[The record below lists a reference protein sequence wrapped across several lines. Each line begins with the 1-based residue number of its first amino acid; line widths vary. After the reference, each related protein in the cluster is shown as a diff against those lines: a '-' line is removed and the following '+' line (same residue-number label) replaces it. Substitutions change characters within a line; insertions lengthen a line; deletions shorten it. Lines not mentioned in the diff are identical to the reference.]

1 MGIERGEKNDGPFKK
16 VGDAT
21 LIHDAIYE
29 RIVTCNRRINQ
40 CCGNNGAPS
49 RKQISA
55 RMRARARFVKY
66 GRNFKDRLFLRAT
79 SLI

>member
-1 MGIERGEKNDGPFKK
+1 MGIERGEKNDRPFKK

-21 LIHDAIYE
+21 LIHDAIHE

-40 CCGNNGAPS
+40 CCGNNGVPS

-55 RMRARARFVKY
+55 RMRARV
-66 GRNFKDRLFLRAT
+66 L
-79 SLI
+79 